1 MDIIKHKN
9 WIDTVHRVRADIATR
24 HSKLR
29 LDKNERISPFN
40 DEFWDKIV
48 SRIKQ
53 EHVLAYPEAE
63 TFYRKLADFL
73 GVKTENIMVTA
84 GSDFAIKTAF
94 DLFVNPE
101 DEVII
106 LTPTFAMVDV
116 YCNLYNARKIEI
128 GYDSNLN
135 LEVNKL
141 ISAIGRSVS
150 LIIIANP
157 NSPTGT
163 YIENDTIR
171 LILEEAGKYSIPVLI
186 DEAYYGFC
194 PFTAMDM
201 LESFNNLIITRTF
214 SKTAGLAGLR
224 IGYIIANE
232 KVLNLLYKFR
242 PMYEVNS
249 IAVLFA
255 SEMLGNREI
264 VEDYI
269 ASTEEGKRW
278 LLQEFEN
285 VSFKTI
291 DTKANFVHVDFGKY
305 KDNILRL
312 FEEKNILIRGFL
324 NVKGYENYTR
334 ITIGPKLEME
344 KVVDC
349 AKLALLAGANL

>member
-1 MDIIKHKN
+1 MNTVKHKN
-9 WIDTVHRVRADIATR
+9 WIYTVHRVRSDIVTR
-24 HSKLR
+24 HNKIR
-29 LDKNERISPFN
+29 LDKNERVSPFN
-40 DEFWDKIV
+40 DEFWNNIV

-94 DLFVNPE
+94 DLFVNPQ

-106 LTPTFAMVDV
+106 LAPTFAMVDV
-116 YCNLYNARKIEI
+116 YCNLYNAGKIEI
-128 GYDSNLN
+128 GYDSNLE
-135 LEVNKL
+135 LEIDKL
-141 ISAIGRSVS
+141 IGAIGKSVS

-163 YIENDTIR
+163 YIENKNIR
-171 LILEEAGKYSIPVLI
+171 LILEKARKYSIPVLI

-194 PFTAMDM
+194 PYTTVDM

-214 SKTAGLAGLR
+214 SKAAGLAGLR
-224 IGYIIANE
+224 IGYIISNE
-232 KVLNLLYKFR
+232 EVLSLLYKFR

-255 SEMLGNREI
+255 SEILDNWQV
-264 VEDYI
+264 VEEYI
-269 ASTEEGKRW
+269 DNTEKGKRW
-278 LLQEFEN
+278 FLQELEN

-291 DTKANFVHVDFGKY
+291 DTKANFIHVDFGKH

-344 KVVDC
+344 KMIGC
-349 AKLALLAGANL
+349 IKLALLAGADS

>member
-1 MDIIKHKN
+1 MNTVKHKN
-9 WIDTVHRVRADIATR
+9 WIHTVNRVRSDLATR
-24 HSKLR
+24 HNKIR
-29 LDKNERISPFN
+29 LDKNERVSPFN
-40 DEFWDKIV
+40 DEFWNNIM

-53 EHVLAYPEAE
+53 EHVLAYPETE
-63 TFYRKLADFL
+63 IFYRKLADIF
-73 GVKTENIMVTA
+73 GVTVDNIMVTA

-106 LTPTFAMVDV
+106 LAPTFAMVDV

-141 ISAIGRSVS
+141 ISAIGGSVS

-171 LILEEAGKYSIPVLI
+171 LILEEAGKHSIPVLI

-224 IGYIIANE
+224 IGYLVANE
-232 KVLNLLYKFR
+232 NVLSLLYKFR

-255 SEMLGNREI
+255 SEILDNWQV
-264 VEDYI
+264 VEEYI
-269 ASTEEGKRW
+269 DNTEKGKRW
-278 LLQEFEN
+278 LLQELEN

-291 DTKANFVHVDFGKY
+291 DTKANFIHVDFGKY
-305 KDNILRL
+305 KNNILRL

-324 NVKGYENYTR
+324 NVNGYKNYTR

-349 AKLALLAGANL
+349 VKLALLAGADL